1 MADLN
6 KGRYEQNPEFESDV
20 NEPLVEISSL
30 TGNNKELWLIQWPVH
45 QTVSSD
51 IDGKEITIRLN
62 KDGNI
67 GSFETSTGKTYDL
80 VSHDAQ
86 KPDASVIIASGSGS
100 KVVGKISRRVCLV
113 HYSEPSEYKK
123 VTSRRSVTSYR
134 SGGSQ
139 MTGMT
144 RTPMSSS
151 KNRSSTLI
159 QGFSHENITTPD
171 KSTESNKHKRVK
183 NTEQTSKSTGLG
195 SEGSMPNSNISMESD
210 VRKKKKKIKVE
221 E

>member
-6 KGRYEQNPEFESDV
+6 KGRYEQQPEFEADV
-20 NEPLVEISSL
+20 NDPLVEVSSL
-30 TGNNKELWLIQWPVH
+30 RGNNKELWLIQWPVH
-45 QTVSSD
+45 QAVSSD

-67 GSFETSTGKTYDL
+67 GSFESSAGKTYDL

-86 KPDASVIIASGSGS
+86 KPDAFVITASGSGS

-113 HYSEPSEYKK
+113 HYPEPSEYEK
-123 VTSRRSVTSYR
+123 VTPRRSVTSYR

-151 KNRSSTLI
+151 RNRSSTLI
-159 QGFSHENITTPD
+159 QGFSHENLSTPI
-171 KSTESNKHKRVK
+171 KSTESNKHKRRD
-183 NTEQTSKSTGLG
+183 TEQISRSTGLASQG
-195 SEGSMPNSNISMESD
+195 STPNSNISMESD
-210 VRKKKKKIKVE
+210 VRKKKIKVE